1 MSCSK
6 CILDWLI
13 RMHVWWSRCTDR
25 YQLWDKPFSKVNN
38 RRKKLLCQTFFLCVG
53 TFLQSSVRN
62 NVSCMYVCF
71 FYLAFS
77 QSRSTFICLLVSFF
91 LECVYVWFLCMEC
104 CLVFSEICLYLV
116 FGNVE
121 AIFPYQ
127 NDMYFRFDWKYW
139 NTFRLRFFSTRLSN
153 ETHIQ
158 MRFKPHTLITVDQ
171 IH

>member
-1 MSCSK
+1 MCDG
-6 CILDWLI
+6 LDVPI
-13 RMHVWWSRCTDR
+13 VISV
-25 YQLWDKPFSKVNN
+25 WDKPFSKVNN

-53 TFLQSSVRN
+53 IFLQSSVRN

-104 CLVFSEICLYLV
+104 CLVFSVICLYLV

-139 NTFRLRFFSTRLSN
+139 NTFRLRFFSLVCQTRHTFKWDLN
-153 ETHIQ
+153 LTHW
-158 MRFKPHTLITVDQ
+158 
-171 IH
+171 

>member
-25 YQLWDKPFSKVNN
+25 YQRMGQTIFKSKQQKKKNYFVKLFSYV
-38 RRKKLLCQTFFLCVG
+38 LAHFFS
-53 TFLQSSVRN
+53 LQSEIMYLV
-62 NVSCMYVCF
+62 CMCF

-139 NTFRLRFFSTRLSN
+139 NTFRLRFFFLVCQTRHTFKWDLN
-153 ETHIQ
+153 RTHW
-158 MRFKPHTLITVDQ
+158 
-171 IH
+171 